1 MSEMMEKAAEAIS
14 LPDVQ
19 LMIKELGKHGL
30 GVFIPH
36 AHTEDGFA
44 PLPSDTV
51 QLESDLVV
59 TFVDKNDPILENST
73 TVGWVWDA
81 DGARVVATC
90 ACSGRH
96 FPGNCSWKAE

>member
-1 MSEMMEKAAEAIS
+1 MSEMMQKAAEAVS
-14 LPDVQ
+14 HPEVQ

-36 AHTEDGFA
+36 AHTSEGFA
-44 PLPSDTV
+44 PLPNDTV

-59 TFVDKNDPILENST
+59 SFVNENNPILEDAT
-73 TVGWVWDA
+73 TVGWIWNA
-81 DGARVVATC
+81 DKAKVVAAC

-96 FPGNCSWKAE
+96 FPGNCSWKDE